1 MTEATN
7 ENGLKYATKILQDEW
22 QPTLIYWLGFRPFD
36 MAELSQLIPELS
48 EDQLAS
54 KIHDL
59 QNLRVVGPVK
69 NSEQRYSLTDDGE
82 QLRHLMI
89 STSVW
94 GVQQQDDNADRQSM
108 QIVEPKMDASIKD
121 LVKYT
126 DTVKKY
132 L

>member
-1 MTEATN
+1 
-7 ENGLKYATKILQDEW
+7 
-22 QPTLIYWLGFRPFD
+22 
-36 MAELSQLIPELS
+36 
-48 EDQLAS
+48 
-54 KIHDL
+54 
-59 QNLRVVGPVK
+59 
-69 NSEQRYSLTDDGE
+69 
-82 QLRHLMI
+82 MI

-108 QIVEPKMDASIKD
+108 QIVEPEMDASIKD